1 MEILSDIKCII
12 GHLVEFPITPN
23 FIPSLPKEK
32 TTTGWTV
39 LMAMRWTSKHF
50 LLGPEQTEETTE
62 TMQTNRPVHLYG
74 WEESG
79 IAELCF

>member
-1 MEILSDIKCII
+1 
-12 GHLVEFPITPN
+12 
-23 FIPSLPKEK
+23 
-32 TTTGWTV
+32 
-39 LMAMRWTSKHF
+39 MAMRWTSKHF